1 MDERARFIE
10 DWLRGGSAN
19 LAALCRLYSIS
30 RKTGYKWLERFRQGG
45 LANLDDRSHA
55 AHRQP
60 RRIAGSL
67 ERRLIEA
74 RRKHPSWGPKKL
86 RAWLELREPETSWPA
101 ASTIGEALKHAG
113 LVQGRKRPRRL
124 TDTGPAPLAEPEA
137 SNELWTIDYKGQF
150 RTGDGRLCYP
160 LTVVDGHSRFL
171 LGVTAHGSTSYE
183 EARDSLE
190 RLFRER
196 GLPGRM
202 RSDNGTPFAS
212 TGTARL
218 SRMNVWWWKLGIVVE
233 RIEPG
238 KPQQN
243 GRHERMH
250 RTLKAETT
258 RPPASDR
265 QRQQRLFDRFQR
277 EYNEERPHEALGQR
291 PPATEYEES
300 TREYPKRLLDPEY
313 PGWWERRR
321 VRHDG
326 RVKFLGEKYFLSE
339 ALRGELVGLVE
350 VEEDVWQI
358 WFGPVEVALFDAANR
373 ELWPL
378 GSAAR
383 SPRGGS

>member
-1 MDERARFIE
+1 MDERERFME
-10 DWLRGGSAN
+10 DWLRGGSMN

-30 RKTGYKWLERFRQGG
+30 RKTGYKWVERFRQGG
-45 LANLDDRSHA
+45 VPNLEDRSHV

-60 RRIAGSL
+60 RRIADSL

-101 ASTIGEALKHAG
+101 ASTIGEALKRAG

-124 TDTGPAPLAEPEA
+124 AETGAAPLAEPET

-196 GLPGRM
+196 GLPRRM
-202 RSDNGTPFAS
+202 RSDNGSPFAS

-243 GRHERMH
+243 GGHERMH

-265 QRQQRLFDRFQR
+265 QRQQRLFDRFRR

-291 PPATEYEES
+291 PPSTAYEES
-300 TREYPKRLLDPEY
+300 TREYPKELLDPEY

-326 RVKFLGEKYFLSE
+326 RVKFRGEKYFLSE

-378 GSAAR
+378 GSTAR